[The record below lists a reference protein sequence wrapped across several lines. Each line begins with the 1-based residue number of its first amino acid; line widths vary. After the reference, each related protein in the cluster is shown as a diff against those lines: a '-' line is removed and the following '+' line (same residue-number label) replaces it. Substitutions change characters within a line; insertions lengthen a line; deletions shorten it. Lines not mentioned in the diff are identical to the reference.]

1 MKIIPAIDILDG
13 KCVRL
18 LRGNF
23 DDVTIYSKSPLDQ
36 VRKFKDA
43 GFSYI
48 HIVDLDAALSGKN
61 KNLSLIKSIA
71 NIESIKIQV
80 GGGIRSIET
89 INNLFEIGVDRLIVG
104 TAAIKNSHFLNQ
116 IKEQNISDQIVFG
129 LDFVNIKN
137 EPMLFV
143 NGWTENTRINIFDYL
158 RTNNWIKNILVT
170 DISKDGTLEGPNLNI
185 YKKLLLDKSLNL
197 IASGGIGGIDD
208 ISNLIEIGS
217 HECVIGKAIYENKVT
232 LNELINAN

>member
-23 DDVTIYSKSPLDQ
+23 DDVTIYSNSPLEQ

-80 GGGIRSIET
+80 GGGIRSMET

-116 IKEQNISDQIVFG
+116 IKEQNISDRIVFG

-158 RTNNWIKNILVT
+158 KTYNWIKNILVT
-170 DISKDGTLEGPNLNI
+170 DISKDGTLEGPNLHI

-197 IASGGIGGIDD
+197 IASGGIGGIND
-208 ISNLIEIGS
+208 ISNLIAIGS

>member
-80 GGGIRSIET
+80 GGGIRSIDT
-89 INNLFEIGVDRLIVG
+89 INNLLEIGVDRLIVG
-104 TAAIKNSHFLNQ
+104 TAAIKNIDFLNQ
-116 IKEQNISDQIVFG
+116 IKKENISDQIIFG
-129 LDFVNIKN
+129 LDFVSIKN

-143 NGWTENTRINIFDYL
+143 NGWTENTRMNIFDYL

>member
-80 GGGIRSIET
+80 GGGIRSIDT
-89 INNLFEIGVDRLIVG
+89 INNLLEIGVDRLIVG
-104 TAAIKNSHFLNQ
+104 TAAIKNIDFLNQ
-116 IKEQNISDQIVFG
+116 IKKENISDQIIFG
-129 LDFVNIKN
+129 LDFLSIKN

-197 IASGGIGGIDD
+197 IASGVIGGIDD

>member
-23 DDVTIYSKSPLDQ
+23 DDVTIYSNSPLEQ

-61 KNLSLIKSIA
+61 KNLSLIKSIT

-116 IKEQNISDQIVFG
+116 IKEQNISDRIVFG

-158 RTNNWIKNILVT
+158 ITNNWIKNILVT
-170 DISKDGTLEGPNLNI
+170 E
-185 YKKLLLDKSLNL
+185 
-197 IASGGIGGIDD
+197 
-208 ISNLIEIGS
+208 
-217 HECVIGKAIYENKVT
+217 
-232 LNELINAN
+232 

>member
-80 GGGIRSIET
+80 GGGIRSIDT
-89 INNLFEIGVDRLIVG
+89 INNLLEIGVDRLIVG
-104 TAAIKNSHFLNQ
+104 TAAIKNIDFLNQ
-116 IKEQNISDQIVFG
+116 IKKENISDQIIFG
-129 LDFVNIKN
+129 LDFVSTKN

-185 YKKLLLDKSLNL
+185 YKKLLLDESLNL
-197 IASGGIGGIDD
+197 IASGGIGGIND
-208 ISNLIEIGS
+208 ISNLIAIGS

>member
-80 GGGIRSIET
+80 GGGIRSIDT
-89 INNLFEIGVDRLIVG
+89 INNLLEIGVDRLIVG
-104 TAAIKNSHFLNQ
+104 TAAIKNIDFLNQ
-116 IKEQNISDQIVFG
+116 IKKENISDQIIFG
-129 LDFVNIKN
+129 LDFVSTKN

-197 IASGGIGGIDD
+197 IASGGIGGIND
-208 ISNLIEIGS
+208 ISNLIAIGS

>member
-23 DDVTIYSKSPLDQ
+23 NDVTIYSKSPLDQ

-43 GFSYI
+43 GFSYV

-80 GGGIRSIET
+80 GGGIRSIDT
-89 INNLFEIGVDRLIVG
+89 INNLLEIGVDRLIVG
-104 TAAIKNSHFLNQ
+104 TAAIKNIDFLNQ
-116 IKEQNISDQIVFG
+116 IKKENISDQIIFG
-129 LDFVNIKN
+129 LDFVSIKN

-158 RTNNWIKNILVT
+158 RTNNWVKNILVT

>member
-48 HIVDLDAALSGKN
+48 HIVDLDAALSGVN

-80 GGGIRSIET
+80 GGGIRSIDT
-89 INNLFEIGVDRLIVG
+89 ISNLLEIGVDPKSNKKR
-104 TAAIKNSHFLNQ
+104 KYFRPN
-116 IKEQNISDQIVFG
+116 NIG
-129 LDFVNIKN
+129 LDFVSIKN

-158 RTNNWIKNILVT
+158 KTYNWIKNILVT

-197 IASGGIGGIDD
+197 IASGGIGGIND

>member
-1 MKIIPAIDILDG
+1 MSGTSLDG
-13 KCVRL
+13 VDIVYANFILGKEWSFSILASQTVSYSTYWEKKLSEL
-18 LRGNF
+18 LN
-23 DDVTIYSKSPLDQ
+23 S
-36 VRKFKDA
+36 
-43 GFSYI
+43 
-48 HIVDLDAALSGKN
+48 
-61 KNLSLIKSIA
+61 
-71 NIESIKIQV
+71 
-80 GGGIRSIET
+80 SIEIIIKENESYT
-89 INNLFEIGVDRLIVG
+89 CYLAEIILQFIKVNNLFEIGVDRLIVG

-116 IKEQNISDQIVFG
+116 IKEQNISDRIVFG

-170 DISKDGTLEGPNLNI
+170 DISKDGTLEGPNLHI

-197 IASGGIGGIDD
+197 IASGGIGGIND

>member
-80 GGGIRSIET
+80 GGGIRSIDT
-89 INNLFEIGVDRLIVG
+89 INNLLEIGVDRLIVG
-104 TAAIKNSHFLNQ
+104 TAAIKNIDFLNQ
-116 IKEQNISDQIVFG
+116 IKKENISDQIIFG
-129 LDFVNIKN
+129 LDFVSIKN

-170 DISKDGTLEGPNLNI
+170 DISKDGTLEGPNLHI

-197 IASGGIGGIDD
+197 IASGGIGGIND

>member
-80 GGGIRSIET
+80 GGGIRSIDT
-89 INNLFEIGVDRLIVG
+89 INNLLEIGVDRLIVG
-104 TAAIKNSHFLNQ
+104 TAAIKNIDFLNQ
-116 IKEQNISDQIVFG
+116 IKKENISDQIIFG
-129 LDFVNIKN
+129 LDFVSTKN

-197 IASGGIGGIDD
+197 IASGVIGGIDD

>member
-80 GGGIRSIET
+80 GGGIRSIDT
-89 INNLFEIGVDRLIVG
+89 INNLLEIGVDRLIVG
-104 TAAIKNSHFLNQ
+104 TAAIKNIDFLNQ
-116 IKEQNISDQIVFG
+116 IKKENISDQIIFG
-129 LDFVNIKN
+129 LDFVSIKN

>member
-23 DDVTIYSKSPLDQ
+23 DDITIYSKSPLDQ

-80 GGGIRSIET
+80 GGGIRSIDT
-89 INNLFEIGVDRLIVG
+89 INNLLEIGVDRLIVG
-104 TAAIKNSHFLNQ
+104 TAAIKNIDFLNQ
-116 IKEQNISDQIVFG
+116 IKKENISDQIIFG
-129 LDFVNIKN
+129 LDFVSIKN

>member
-23 DDVTIYSKSPLDQ
+23 DDVTIYSNSPLEQ

-80 GGGIRSIET
+80 GGGIRSMET

-116 IKEQNISDQIVFG
+116 IKEQNISDRIVFG

-185 YKKLLLDKSLNL
+185 YIKNSF
-197 IASGGIGGIDD
+197 
-208 ISNLIEIGS
+208 
-217 HECVIGKAIYENKVT
+217 
-232 LNELINAN
+232 

>member
-23 DDVTIYSKSPLDQ
+23 DDVTIYSNSPLEQ

-116 IKEQNISDQIVFG
+116 IKEQNISDRIVFG

-170 DISKDGTLEGPNLNI
+170 DISKDGTLEGPNLHI

-197 IASGGIGGIDD
+197 IASGGIGDIND

>member
-80 GGGIRSIET
+80 GGGIRSIDT
-89 INNLFEIGVDRLIVG
+89 INNLLEIGVDRLIVG
-104 TAAIKNSHFLNQ
+104 TAAIKNIDFLNQ
-116 IKEQNISDQIVFG
+116 IKKENISDQIIFG
-129 LDFVNIKN
+129 LDFVSIKN

-170 DISKDGTLEGPNLNI
+170 DISKDGTLEGPNLYI

>member
-23 DDVTIYSKSPLDQ
+23 DDVTIYSNSPLEQ

-80 GGGIRSIET
+80 GGGIRSMET

-116 IKEQNISDQIVFG
+116 IKEQNISDRIVFG

-170 DISKDGTLEGPNLNI
+170 DISKDGTLEGPNLHI

-197 IASGGIGGIDD
+197 IASGGIGGIND
-208 ISNLIEIGS
+208 ISNLIEIRS

>member
-43 GFSYI
+43 GFSYV

-80 GGGIRSIET
+80 GGGIRSIDT
-89 INNLFEIGVDRLIVG
+89 INNLLEIGVDRLIVG
-104 TAAIKNSHFLNQ
+104 TAAIKNIDFLNQ
-116 IKEQNISDQIVFG
+116 IKKENISDQIIFG
-129 LDFVNIKN
+129 LDFVSIKN

-158 RTNNWIKNILVT
+158 RTNNWVKNILVT

>member
-23 DDVTIYSKSPLDQ
+23 DDVTIYSNSPLEQ

-116 IKEQNISDQIVFG
+116 IKEQNISDRIVFG

-197 IASGGIGGIDD
+197 IASGGIGGIND

>member
-23 DDVTIYSKSPLDQ
+23 DDVTIYSNSPLEQ

-80 GGGIRSIET
+80 GGGIRSMET

-116 IKEQNISDQIVFG
+116 IKEQNISDRIVFG

-158 RTNNWIKNILVT
+158 KTYNWIKNILVT
-170 DISKDGTLEGPNLNI
+170 DISKDGTLEGPNLHI
-185 YKKLLLDKSLNL
+185 YKKLLLNKSLNL
-197 IASGGIGGIDD
+197 IASGGIGGIND
-208 ISNLIEIGS
+208 ISNLIAIGS

>member
-23 DDVTIYSKSPLDQ
+23 DDVTIYSNSPLEQ

-89 INNLFEIGVDRLIVG
+89 INNLFEIGIDRLIVG

-116 IKEQNISDQIVFG
+116 IKEQNISDRIVFG

-170 DISKDGTLEGPNLNI
+170 DISKDGTLEGPNLHI

-197 IASGGIGGIDD
+197 IASGGIGGIND
-208 ISNLIEIGS
+208 ISNLIKIGS

>member
-23 DDVTIYSKSPLDQ
+23 DDVTIYSNSPLEQ

-116 IKEQNISDQIVFG
+116 IKEQNISDRIVFG

-170 DISKDGTLEGPNLNI
+170 DIQTLE
-185 YKKLLLDKSLNL
+185 KA
-197 IASGGIGGIDD
+197 ASGWFESQKRVAARSQKPQESALVVKVVAERKVVVGGP
-208 ISNLIEIGS
+208 S
-217 HECVIGKAIYENKVT
+217 HERTGRGNDS
-232 LNELINAN
+232 

>member
-80 GGGIRSIET
+80 GGGIRSLDT
-89 INNLFEIGVDRLIVG
+89 INNLLEIGVDRLIVG
-104 TAAIKNSHFLNQ
+104 TAAIKNIDFLNQ
-116 IKEQNISDQIVFG
+116 IKKENISDQIIFG
-129 LDFVNIKN
+129 LDFVSIKN

>member
-80 GGGIRSIET
+80 GGGIRSIDT
-89 INNLFEIGVDRLIVG
+89 INNLLEIGVDRLIVG
-104 TAAIKNSHFLNQ
+104 TAAIKNIDFLNQ
-116 IKEQNISDQIVFG
+116 IKKENISDQIIFG

>member
-23 DDVTIYSKSPLDQ
+23 DDVTIYSKNPLDQ

-48 HIVDLDAALSGKN
+48 HIVDLDAALSGEN

-80 GGGIRSIET
+80 GGGIRSIDT
-89 INNLFEIGVDRLIVG
+89 INNLLEIGVDRLIVG
-104 TAAIKNSHFLNQ
+104 TAAIKNIDFLNQ
-116 IKEQNISDQIVFG
+116 IKKENISDQIIFG
-129 LDFVNIKN
+129 LDFVSIKN

-197 IASGGIGGIDD
+197 IASGGIGAIDD

>member
-23 DDVTIYSKSPLDQ
+23 DDVTIYSNSPLEQ

-89 INNLFEIGVDRLIVG
+89 INNLFEIGVDKLIVG

-116 IKEQNISDQIVFG
+116 IKEQNISDRIVFG

-170 DISKDGTLEGPNLNI
+170 DISKDGTLEGPNLHI

-197 IASGGIGGIDD
+197 IASGGIGGIND
-208 ISNLIEIGS
+208 ISNLIGIGS